1 MTRRG
6 RRLSP
11 RAAPSRF
18 RWVQRWSPF
27 DLRPVGIALAFLT
40 GLAFLA
46 VGPLLAQSGIGKP
59 ASQNSDSPDARAPMS
74 VKSKVRTDL
83 WLSDLDSLREAV
95 EQRYPNL
102 DWLLHERGAPLD
114 FWFAQTANLL
124 RRSENDNE
132 ARKAVEHLLSLFRD
146 GHVRIE
152 WPETAS
158 MTLPT
163 ERPSAAPEQVADSP
177 HLCASLGYDSGQVSE
192 GIASA
197 FPGYESLAVDGPFE
211 AGTLAISDKT
221 VGIIRIGAFSPH
233 GYPSVCKQYLARE
246 QIGSDQSCDLVCE
259 ERLLDASFQ
268 IITRALADVT
278 TALKANGADVLLI
291 DISQNGGGSE
301 WAEAAARI
309 VSPVSLRSAP
319 LVVVKGHAW
328 AERWRDLANDLK
340 SQAAMASLKDRRLLK
355 EYAARAQAIAGG
367 LAPCRDAV
375 CSRTA
380 PAGFASGIIAE
391 ARAED
396 FAGRP
401 WAFKVFSPARYP
413 YHDKVWTGP
422 LIVLVDQQTWSAAEQ
437 FAALLQDNSAAVVL
451 GTKTGGAGCGSLFGR
466 EPVQLKHSGG
476 LLWLPN
482 CARLRKDGSNEV
494 AGIIPDVRLEAG
506 SNYDLATAAW
516 LAFAKLGEAIE
527 AAEQLLARGDPEP
540 AS

>member
-1 MTRRG
+1 MTG
-6 RRLSP
+6 RVRYLSP
-11 RAAPSRF
+11 RPVPSRV
-18 RWVQRWSPF
+18 RWVQRWAHL
-27 DLRPVGIALAFLT
+27 DLRDVGIVLSFLT
-40 GLAFLA
+40 ALAFLA
-46 VGPLLAQSGIGKP
+46 VGPALAQSGIGKP
-59 ASQNSDSPDARAPMS
+59 ASQNSGSPDERSKMS

-83 WLSDLDSLREAV
+83 WLSDLDLLREAV
-95 EQRYPNL
+95 EKRYANL

-114 FWFAQTANLL
+114 LWFAQTGNLL
-124 RRSENDNE
+124 RRSKNDNE
-132 ARKAVEHLLSLFRD
+132 ARKAVERLLSLFRD

-158 MTLPT
+158 MVLPT
-163 ERPSAAPEQVADSP
+163 NRPGAAPEQGADTQ
-177 HLCASLGYDSGQVSE
+177 HLCASLGYNSGQVSD
-192 GIASA
+192 GISSA
-197 FPGYESLAVDGPFE
+197 FPGYQSLAVDGPFE
-211 AGTLAISDKT
+211 VGTLAISDKKI
-221 VGIIRIGAFSPH
+221 GIIRIGVFSPH
-233 GYPSVCKQYLARE
+233 GYPAVCKQSLVRE
-246 QIGSDQSCDLVCE
+246 QVDPDQSCDLVCE

-309 VSPVSLRSAP
+309 VSPVPLRSAP
-319 LVVVKGHAW
+319 LIVVRGHAW
-328 AERWRDLANDLK
+328 AERWLDLTNDLK
-340 SQAAMASLKDRRLLK
+340 SQAAKASSIDRRLLK

-367 LAPCRDAV
+367 LAPCRDAE

-380 PAGFASGIIAE
+380 SAGFASGIISE

-413 YHDKVWTGP
+413 YQDQVWTGP

-466 EPVQLKHSGG
+466 EPVQLQHSGG

-482 CARLRKDGSNEV
+482 CARLRRDGSNEV
-494 AGIIPDVRLEAG
+494 AGIIPDVRSDAG

-527 AAEQLLARGDPEP
+527 AAEQLLARGNPEP